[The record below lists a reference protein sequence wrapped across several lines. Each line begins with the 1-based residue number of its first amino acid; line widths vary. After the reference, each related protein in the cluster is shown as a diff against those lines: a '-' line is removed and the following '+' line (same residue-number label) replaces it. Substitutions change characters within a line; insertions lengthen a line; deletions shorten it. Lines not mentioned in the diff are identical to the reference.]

1 MRKICGIL
9 SLLILGVM
17 LLSVFFGS
25 PVAIYLTERGVTA
38 YLLDQGLTEED
49 ILLVK
54 GHYVR
59 QGEQSARYYAEVVL
73 KDQPEDVLL
82 FQYDPAGN
90 IMQTDRRE

>member
-38 YLLDQGLTEED
+38 YLEEQGLAEDD
-49 ILLVK
+49 ILSVK

-59 QGEQSARYYAEVVL
+59 KGEQSSRYYAEVIL
-73 KDQPEDVLL
+73 KDQPEAVLL